1 MRDMIGERIG
11 SYRILRPLGEGGMG
25 TVYLAEHEAIGHKAA
40 IKLLLPELS
49 TDAIAVNRIFNE
61 ARTAATIRHPSL
73 VDVYDFGTHV
83 NGRAYFVMEYL
94 DGETLGAY
102 LRREKRLGVPMATV
116 LGRQIASA
124 VGAVHGQGIIHR
136 DLKPDNIFLVADEE
150 VAGGLRARVL
160 DFGIAKLVSDTP
172 LPGIKKTRTGTL
184 MGTPIYMSPE
194 QCRGVGGVDRRAD
207 IYALGCILFEMLAGA
222 PPFEAVGAG
231 ELIAAHIY
239 EVPPLLSERVIG
251 LPPAI
256 EALVATMLAKDPSE
270 RPQTME
276 AVIKE
281 LTLIRATDDLSGAVR
296 APADAAA
303 FHTATTQISGRAGA
317 PGRPRSY
324 TTLSNTAAE
333 LVPSPTT
340 TPIARTSRRPVLIA
354 ALAVAAVVVGIGAA
368 VSRGKSA
375 TGAAGS
381 VTRASPGATTPVP
394 PTQVL
399 QPSSP
404 PTGTAAAA
412 QVADPHG
419 PSGAAADEGTA
430 PVSGKVVL
438 RIGSEPPGAS
448 VFQGR
453 GGGPV
458 GTTPLE
464 VEIPAAPGT
473 ATFVLKRPGYLDA
486 RIELPSDRP
495 SNVITHLTR
504 RTTTGATPK
513 AGAARS
519 IADGVLDPFDTK

>member
-1 MRDMIGERIG
+1 MIGQSFG
-11 SYRILRPLGEGGMG
+11 NYRALSVLGEGGMG
-25 TVYLAEHEAIGHKAA
+25 IVYLAEHPEIGRKVA
-40 IKLLLPELS
+40 IKVLHADFARDQQVMGRFL
-49 TDAIAVNRIFNE
+49 NE
-61 ARTAATIRHPSL
+61 ARAANAIRHPNIIEILDSGVL
-73 VDVYDFGTHV
+73 ADRTPFL
-83 NGRAYFVMEYL
+83 VMEL
-94 DGETLGAY
+94 LEGESLAA
-102 LRREKRLGVPMATV
+102 RIKRLGRLPINDACDFAYQT
-116 LGRQIASA
+116 ASA
-124 VGAVHGQGIIHR
+124 LSAAHAKGIVHR
-136 DLKPDNIFLVADEE
+136 DLKPDNLFVVPDPHDESRE
-150 VAGGLRARVL
+150 RIKVL
-160 DFGIAKLVSDTP
+160 DFGIAKLQQHS
-172 LPGIKKTRTGTL
+172 PGDSVKTRTGTL

-381 VTRASPGATTPVP
+381 VTRASPGATTPAP

-399 QPSSP
+399 HPSSP
-404 PTGTAAAA
+404 PTGTASAA
-412 QVADPHG
+412 QAADPHG